1 MNVYKFSAV
10 AAAACGVAIFAGCST
25 EKIAVDYVMPARQID
40 NVKSINILAIDVKA
54 DVKVANEANDISAQ
68 TAGMVKQLTT
78 ARLYKEGYISTVDN
92 VWGTAKGGKDVEDFV
107 KGKKSQHGH
116 ASFATMDQN
125 PEKGTLNLSLALTV
139 DSKKVSKDRD
149 YILSTTSYK
158 KNPVKE
164 GEAPTSTPDKP
175 VIEKVKKSY
184 QVYETTVGGTLKAEL
199 IAKDGKKIYSTE
211 YKVAMPKELALSS
224 SDPSAMK
231 AISVAIGPAVDEVI
245 ADISPYKTTK
255 EFEANKDGDE
265 KVVLLLEAK
274 AFSAAIEAVDA
285 LKEKTFADY
294 ENQGLAYEASGDFNS
309 AKASYK
315 ESLKLK
321 ADAPGALDGIKRI
334 DEVKAAAKKVSK
346 SGAKKD
352 SSTSFKR

>member
-1 MNVYKFSAV
+1 MNAYRIGAV
-10 AAAACGVAIFAGCST
+10 AAAACGVAVLAGCST
-25 EKIAVDYVMPARQID
+25 EKIAADYVMPARQIAD
-40 NVKSINILAIDVKA
+40 VKSVSVLAVDVKA
-54 DVKVANEANDISAQ
+54 DVKGSLVAGDVSAQ
-68 TAGMVKQLTT
+68 TAGMVKQLTA

-116 ASFATMDQN
+116 ASFATLDQN
-125 PEKGTLNLSLALTV
+125 PEKGTLKLTLALAV
-139 DSKKVSKDRD
+139 DSKKVTKERE
-149 YILSTTSYK
+149 YLLSTIPYK
-158 KNPVKE
+158 KDPPKE
-164 GEAPTSTPDKP
+164 GEAPTSKPDKP

-184 QVYETTVGGTLKAEL
+184 QVYETSVAGTLKAE
-199 IAKDGKKIYSTE
+199 IVTKDGKTVYSAE
-211 YKVAMPKELALSS
+211 YKVAMPKDAALSS
-224 SDPSAMK
+224 ADPSALK
-231 AISVAIGPAVDEVI
+231 AVSVAIAPAVDEVV
-245 ADISPYKTTK
+245 ADISPYKTTR
-255 EFEANKDGDE
+255 EFEANQDGDE

-315 ESLKLK
+315 EALKLK
-321 ADAPGALDGIKRI
+321 ADAQGALDGVKRI

-352 SSTSFKR
+352 SSTSFKK

>member
-1 MNVYKFSAV
+1 MNSYKFGAIAV
-10 AAAACGVAIFAGCST
+10 AACGVAIFAGCKT

-40 NVKSINILAIDVKA
+40 DVKSISVLAVNVNA
-54 DVKVANEANDISAQ
+54 DVKGSLVADDVSAQ

-92 VWGTAKGGKDVEDFV
+92 VWGSPKGGKDIEDFV
-107 KGKKSQHGH
+107 KGRKSQHGH

-125 PEKGTLNLSLALTV
+125 PEKGTLKLTLALSV
-139 DSKKVSKDRD
+139 DSKKVAKDRE
-149 YILSTTSYK
+149 YTLTTVPYK
-158 KNPVKE
+158 KDPVKA
-164 GEAPTSTPDKP
+164 GEAPTSQPDKP

-184 QVYETTVGGTLKAEL
+184 QVYETVVSGTLMAEL
-199 IAKDGKKIYSTE
+199 LTKDGKKIYSAE
-211 YKVAMPKELALSS
+211 YKVEMPKDAALGSS
-224 SDPSAMK
+224 APSALK
-231 AISVAIGPAVDEVI
+231 AISVAIAPAVDEVL

-255 EFEANKDGDE
+255 EFEANHDGDE
-265 KVVLLLEAK
+265 KVVMLMEAK
-274 AFSAAIEAVDA
+274 AFSAAIEVVDA

-315 ESLKLK
+315 EALKLK
-321 ADAPGALDGIKRI
+321 ADAQGALDGIKRI
-334 DEVKAAAKKVSK
+334 DEVKAAAKKVNK

-352 SSTSFKR
+352 SSTSFKK